1 VGWGGGGADE
11 VARRVAKWEA
21 VGASH
26 VTLNTMGAGFT
37 SVDAHVEALTAAAA
51 VLELAPVTGAFR

>member
-1 VGWGGGGADE
+1 